1 MIIGENEKVFK
12 HMNCN
17 GCFCL
22 KSKGGEY
29 RSTECVLAKRD
40 NNVNIYM
47 VDMCYISD
55 GIYLTLGYY
64 VSWGEI

>member
-1 MIIGENEKVFK
+1 MRRSLSTRTAMAAPVLNQRVVSE
-12 HMNCN
+12 CT
-17 GCFCL
+17 
-22 KSKGGEY
+22 EY
-29 RSTECVLAKRD
+29 VLAKRD

-64 VSWGEI
+64 ISWGEI

>member
-1 MIIGENEKVFK
+1 MR
-12 HMNCN
+12 
-17 GCFCL
+17 
-22 KSKGGEY
+22 
-29 RSTECVLAKRD
+29 RSLSTRTVMAAPVLNQRVVSECTECVLAKRD

-64 VSWGEI
+64 ISWGEI